1 MYHAS
6 NNVMVMKEDILNDEL
21 VQRLIKNLQ
30 HEGFESLV
38 DYDEEDEYVTLTIKQ
53 NTDPKVRIIKIY

>member
-1 MYHAS
+1 MA
-6 NNVMVMKEDILNDEL
+6 MKDNILNDKL

-30 HEGFESLV
+30 LEGFESLV
-38 DYDEEDEYVTLTIKQ
+38 GYNEEDEFVTLTIKR

>member
-1 MYHAS
+1 
-6 NNVMVMKEDILNDEL
+6 MKEDIVNDEL

-38 DYDEEDEYVTLTIKQ
+38 GYDEEDEYVTLTIKR

>member
-1 MYHAS
+1 
-6 NNVMVMKEDILNDEL
+6 MKDNIINDEL

-38 DYDEEDEYVTLTIKQ
+38 AYDEEDEYVTLTIKR